1 MITKKLHGPTR
12 RLVDLF
18 VREKPRLS
26 NILNF
31 VNLTTGYTLR
41 KQVKATLKGVA
52 LLSGGILFGATTK
65 KMLCPKEEALVKLF
79 YNVSTP
85 FQLLFLVLFSS
96 AIFFVTFFTFTGR
109 YPLIQRD
116 DQQYEYVY
124 TEDEEEEE
132 EEEETQEGYSCVDST
147 EGENMSTCGRES
159 VAFLHNEAEEF
170 ISPDESLNEEPE
182 EKHYS
187 ETLSLNDSPQ
197 VSDLENEEA
206 ETVELDFP
214 PLGADSLPNSAQL
227 ESRTTS
233 PINLNAYK
241 RNKNRHDDHVSVEII
256 KNKKVQEANLARD
269 ERFFVFASTQLQ
281 SKKLMVEEKDNESS
295 KWRSSI
301 NCRDSDT
308 EDALSSSSRRS
319 CPKWESYTL
328 FQKYDEEMAI
338 LDRISAQ
345 KLHETESLR
354 SIQMSPRSMSERIV
368 YKFQTI
374 NKKAAE
380 VGHNPFRELE
390 AAYVAQICLTW
401 EALSWNYKN
410 FRSKHASRQ
419 DHDTG
424 CSATVAQQF
433 QQFQVLLQRYI
444 ENEPYEHGRRPEI
457 YARMRLL
464 APKLLLVPEYQDLEE
479 DQKDGGFQCKI
490 SSASFLKIMEDGIR
504 TFMNFLKNDKE
515 KPCQILAT
523 YFRRNQRGTVD
534 PTLLRLMK
542 KKRVKVKDLSHSGKI
557 MRKRKLKVEKDMDI
571 LMGLID
577 LKVVS
582 RVLRMNDL
590 SEEQLHWC
598 EEKMSKVRVMEGKL
612 QRDYSTPLFFP
623 SH

>member
-1 MITKKLHGPTR
+1 ML
-12 RLVDLF
+12 
-18 VREKPRLS
+18 
-26 NILNF
+26 
-31 VNLTTGYTLR
+31 
-41 KQVKATLKGVA
+41 
-52 LLSGGILFGATTK
+52 
-65 KMLCPKEEALVKLF
+65 LCPREQALVKLL

-85 FQLLFLVLFSS
+85 FELLFLILFSS
-96 AIFFVTFFTFTGR
+96 AIFLVTFLTLTGR
-109 YPLIQRD
+109 FPLIQRD

-124 TEDEEEEE
+124 TEDEEEQ
-132 EEEETQEGYSCVDST
+132 ETKEGYFCVDSS
-147 EGENMSTCGRES
+147 EGENITCGRENL
-159 VAFLHNEAEEF
+159 VFMHNEEPHSYSEEF
-170 ISPDESLNEEPE
+170 LSPEESLNEESE

-187 ETLSLNDSPQ
+187 ETLSLHNSPR
-197 VSDLENEEA
+197 VSNFEDEES
-206 ETVELDFP
+206 ETVEQDFQARD
-214 PLGADSLPNSAQL
+214 ADSVLNSAQVD
-227 ESRTTS
+227 RRATS
-233 PINLNAYK
+233 PINFNAYK
-241 RNKNRHDDHVSVEII
+241 RNKNREDDHVSVEII
-256 KNKKVQEANLARD
+256 KNKKVQEANHARD
-269 ERFFVFASTQLQ
+269 ERFFVLASTQSN
-281 SKKLMVEEKDNESS
+281 SKKLMIEEKDDESS

-301 NCRDSDT
+301 NCRDSET
-308 EDALSSSSRRS
+308 EDDVFSSSSRS

-374 NKKAAE
+374 NKKPTD
-380 VGHNPFRELE
+380 VGHNPYRELE

-424 CSATVAQQF
+424 CSTTVAQQF

-444 ENEPYEHGRRPEI
+444 ENEPYEHGRRTEI
-457 YARMRLL
+457 FARMRLL
-464 APKLLLVPEYQDLEE
+464 APKLLLVPEYQDIEE
-479 DQKDGGFQCKI
+479 EQKDGGFQCKI
-490 SSASFLKIMEDGIR
+490 SSASFLKIMEGGIK
-504 TFMNFLKNDKE
+504 TFMNFLKKDKE
-515 KPCQILAT
+515 KPCQILAA

-542 KKRVKVKDLSHSGKI
+542 KVNQKKRVKVRDLSHPGTCL
-557 MRKRKLKVEKDMDI
+557 RKRKIKVEKDMDI
-571 LMGLID
+571 LMALID

-582 RVLRMNDL
+582 RVLRMNAL

-598 EEKMSKVRVMEGKL
+598 EEKMSKVRIMEGKL

-623 SH
+623 SC

>member
-1 MITKKLHGPTR
+1 ML
-12 RLVDLF
+12 
-18 VREKPRLS
+18 
-26 NILNF
+26 
-31 VNLTTGYTLR
+31 
-41 KQVKATLKGVA
+41 
-52 LLSGGILFGATTK
+52 
-65 KMLCPKEEALVKLF
+65 LCPKEDALLKLF
-79 YNVSTP
+79 YNVSSP
-85 FQLLFLVLFSS
+85 LHLLFLLLFSS
-96 AIFFVTFFTFTGR
+96 AVFLLTFFTFSGR
-109 YPLIQRD
+109 YPFIQRD
-116 DQQYEYVY
+116 QEYEYVY
-124 TEDEEEEE
+124 TEDEEEED
-132 EEEETQEGYSCVDST
+132 TQEGYSCVDST
-147 EGENMSTCGRES
+147 EGENITCGKG
-159 VAFLHNEAEEF
+159 VPVFVYNERHQRTHSYSEEF
-170 ISPDESLNEEPE
+170 VSPRESLNEESE

-187 ETLSLNDSPQ
+187 ETLSLHKSPQ
-197 VSDLENEEA
+197 VSDFDNEGA
-206 ETVELDFP
+206 ETVEEDFT
-214 PLGADSLPNSAQL
+214 ARDSDSVPKSTKVTKV
-227 ESRTTS
+227 ESRNTS
-233 PINLNAYK
+233 PFNLNAYK
-241 RNKNRHDDHVSVEII
+241 GKKHHDDDHVSVEII
-256 KNKKVQEANLARD
+256 RNKKVQEPNAARD

-281 SKKLMVEEKDNESS
+281 SKKLMVEEKDDESS
-295 KWRSSI
+295 KWKSSI
-301 NCRDSDT
+301 NCRDSET
-308 EDALSSSSRRS
+308 EEDAFSSSSRRS

-374 NKKAAE
+374 NKKSVD
-380 VGHNPFRELE
+380 VGHNPYRELE

-419 DHDTG
+419 DNDTG

-464 APKLLLVPEYQDLEE
+464 APKLLLVPEYQEE

-490 SSASFLKIMEDGIR
+490 SSASFLKIMEDGIK

-515 KPCQILAT
+515 KPCQILAA

-534 PTLLRLMK
+534 PTLLGLMK
-542 KKRVKVKDLSHSGKI
+542 KKRVKVKDLNHAGKCL
-557 MRKRKLKVEKDMDI
+557 RKRKLKVEKDMDI
-571 LMGLID
+571 LMALTD

-582 RVLRMNDL
+582 RVLRMSEL

-598 EEKMSKVRVMEGKL
+598 EEKMSKVRIMEGKL

-623 SH
+623 SL

>member
-1 MITKKLHGPTR
+1 ML
-12 RLVDLF
+12 
-18 VREKPRLS
+18 
-26 NILNF
+26 
-31 VNLTTGYTLR
+31 
-41 KQVKATLKGVA
+41 
-52 LLSGGILFGATTK
+52 
-65 KMLCPKEEALVKLF
+65 LCPKEEALVKLF
-79 YNVSTP
+79 YNASTP
-85 FQLLFLVLFSS
+85 FQLLFLILFSS
-96 AIFFVTFFTFTGR
+96 AIFLLTFLTFTGR
-109 YPLIQRD
+109 YPFIQRD
-116 DQQYEYVY
+116 QEHEYMY

-132 EEEETQEGYSCVDST
+132 ETQEGFSCVDST
-147 EGENMSTCGRES
+147 ERLEVTCRKETCM
-159 VAFLHNEAEEF
+159 FLHNEGHQRTRSYSEEY
-170 ISPDESLNEEPE
+170 ISPEESLNEESEP
-182 EKHYS
+182 KHYA
-187 ETLSLNDSPQ
+187 ETLSVHNSPQ
-197 VSDLENEEA
+197 VSDFENEEP
-206 ETVELDFP
+206 ETTEENFP
-214 PLGADSLPNSAQL
+214 ARDVDSVPHSSQV

-233 PINLNAYK
+233 PLNLNVHR
-241 RNKNRHDDHVSVEII
+241 RNKNRNDDHVSVEII
-256 KNKKVQEANLARD
+256 KHKKVQEANLGRD

-281 SKKLMVEEKDNESS
+281 SKKVMVEEKDDASS
-295 KWRSSI
+295 KWKSSI
-301 NCRDSDT
+301 NCRDDS
-308 EDALSSSSRRS
+308 ESEAAFSSSSRRS

-374 NKKAAE
+374 NKKPGD
-380 VGHNPFRELE
+380 VGHNPYRELE

-410 FRSKHASRQ
+410 FRSKHASHQ

-444 ENEPYEHGRRPEI
+444 ENEPFEHGRRPEI

-464 APKLLLVPEYQDLEE
+464 APKLLLVPEYQEE
-479 DQKDGGFQCKI
+479 DGGFQCKI
-490 SSASFLKIMEDGIR
+490 SSASFLKIMEDGIK

-515 KPCQILAT
+515 KPCQILAA

-542 KKRVKVKDLSHSGKI
+542 KVNQKKRVKVKDLNHSSKCL
-557 MRKRKLKVEKDMDI
+557 RKRKLKVEKDMDI

-582 RVLRMNDL
+582 RVLRMSDL

-598 EEKMSKVRVMEGKL
+598 EEKMSKVRIMEGKL

-623 SH
+623 SSH

>member
-1 MITKKLHGPTR
+1 ML
-12 RLVDLF
+12 
-18 VREKPRLS
+18 
-26 NILNF
+26 
-31 VNLTTGYTLR
+31 
-41 KQVKATLKGVA
+41 
-52 LLSGGILFGATTK
+52 
-65 KMLCPKEEALVKLF
+65 LCPKEDALVKLF
-79 YNVSTP
+79 YNVSSP
-85 FQLLFLVLFSS
+85 FHLLFLLLFSS
-96 AIFFVTFFTFTGR
+96 AIFLLTFLTFTGR
-109 YPLIQRD
+109 YPFIQRD
-116 DQQYEYVY
+116 QEYEYVY
-124 TEDEEEEE
+124 TEDE

-147 EGENMSTCGRES
+147 EGENITCGKEVR
-159 VAFLHNEAEEF
+159 VFVHNERHQRTHSYSEEF
-170 ISPDESLNEEPE
+170 ISPRESLDEESE

-187 ETLSLNDSPQ
+187 ETLSLHKSPQ
-197 VSDLENEEA
+197 VSYFDNEEA
-206 ETVELDFP
+206 ETVEEDFT
-214 PLGADSLPNSAQL
+214 ARDSDSVPNSAQV
-227 ESRTTS
+227 ENRTTS
-233 PINLNAYK
+233 PHNLNAYK
-241 RNKNRHDDHVSVEII
+241 RNKNHDDDHVSVEII
-256 KNKKVQEANLARD
+256 KNKKVQEPNLARD

-281 SKKLMVEEKDNESS
+281 SKKLMVEEKDDESS
-295 KWRSSI
+295 KWKSSI
-301 NCRDSDT
+301 NCRDSET
-308 EDALSSSSRRS
+308 EDAFSSSSRRS

-374 NKKAAE
+374 NKKPAD
-380 VGHNPFRELE
+380 VGHNPYRELE
-390 AAYVAQICLTW
+390 AAYVGQICLTW

-464 APKLLLVPEYQDLEE
+464 APKLLLVPEYQELEE
-479 DQKDGGFQCKI
+479 DQKDGGFHCKI
-490 SSASFLKIMEDGIR
+490 SSASFLKIMEDGIK

-515 KPCQILAT
+515 KPCQILAA

-542 KKRVKVKDLSHSGKI
+542 KKRVKVKDLNHAGKCL
-557 MRKRKLKVEKDMDI
+557 RKRKLKVEKDMDI
-571 LMGLID
+571 LMALTD

-582 RVLRMNDL
+582 RVLRMNEL

-598 EEKMSKVRVMEGKL
+598 EEKMSKVRIMEGKL

>member
-1 MITKKLHGPTR
+1 ML
-12 RLVDLF
+12 
-18 VREKPRLS
+18 
-26 NILNF
+26 
-31 VNLTTGYTLR
+31 
-41 KQVKATLKGVA
+41 
-52 LLSGGILFGATTK
+52 
-65 KMLCPKEEALVKLF
+65 LCPKEEALVKLF
-79 YNVSTP
+79 YNVVSSP
-85 FQLLFLVLFSS
+85 FQLLFLILFSS
-96 AIFFVTFFTFTGR
+96 SVFLVTFLTFTGR
-109 YPLIQRD
+109 FPLIQRD
-116 DQQYEYVY
+116 QEYEYVY

-132 EEEETQEGYSCVDST
+132 EENQEGYSCVDSN
-147 EGENMSTCGRES
+147 ERLQVTCGKETH
-159 VAFLHNEAEEF
+159 VFLQNDEGHQRTHSYSEEF
-170 ISPDESLNEEPE
+170 ISHEESLNEEESE

-187 ETLSLNDSPQ
+187 EMLSLHNSPQ
-197 VSDLENEEA
+197 VSDLENEEV
-206 ETVELDFP
+206 ETIQVDFP
-214 PLGADSLPNSAQL
+214 ERDPDSVPNSAQV
-227 ESRTTS
+227 ERRTTS
-233 PINLNAYK
+233 PISLSAYK
-241 RNKNRHDDHVSVEII
+241 RNKNRDDDHVSIEII
-256 KNKKVQEANLARD
+256 KNKKVQETNLARD

-281 SKKLMVEEKDNESS
+281 SKKLMIEEKDDESS
-295 KWRSSI
+295 KWKSSI
-301 NCRDSDT
+301 IGRDSDT
-308 EDALSSSSRRS
+308 EDEFSCSSRS

-368 YKFQTI
+368 YKFQNM
-374 NKKAAE
+374 NKKPAE
-380 VGHNPFRELE
+380 AGHNPYHELE

-410 FRSKHASRQ
+410 FRSKHASHQ

-424 CSATVAQQF
+424 CSATVVQQF

-444 ENEPYEHGRRPEI
+444 ENEPYENGRRPEI
-457 YARMRLL
+457 FARMRLL

-490 SSASFLKIMEDGIR
+490 SSASFLKIMEDGIK

-515 KPCQILAT
+515 KPCQILAA
-523 YFRRNQRGTVD
+523 YFRRKQRGTVD

-542 KKRVKVKDLSHSGKI
+542 KVNQKKRVKVKDLNHAGKCL
-557 MRKRKLKVEKDMDI
+557 RKRKLKVEKDMDI
-571 LMGLID
+571 LMALID

-598 EEKMSKVRVMEGKL
+598 EEKMSKVRIMEGKL

>member
-1 MITKKLHGPTR
+1 MP
-12 RLVDLF
+12 
-18 VREKPRLS
+18 
-26 NILNF
+26 
-31 VNLTTGYTLR
+31 
-41 KQVKATLKGVA
+41 
-52 LLSGGILFGATTK
+52 
-65 KMLCPKEEALVKLF
+65 LCPKEEALVKLF
-79 YNVSTP
+79 YNVSSP
-85 FQLLFLVLFSS
+85 FQLLFLILFSS
-96 AIFFVTFFTFTGR
+96 AVFLVTFLTFTGR
-109 YPLIQRD
+109 FPLIQRD
-116 DQQYEYVY
+116 QEYEYVY
-124 TEDEEEEE
+124 TEDEEE

-147 EGENMSTCGRES
+147 DRLEVTCGKETR
-159 VAFLHNEAEEF
+159 VFLHNEGHQRTHSYSEEF
-170 ISPDESLNEEPE
+170 ISPEESLNEESE

-187 ETLSLNDSPQ
+187 ETLSLHNSAQ
-197 VSDLENEEA
+197 VSDFENEEA
-206 ETVELDFP
+206 ETVQVDFP
-214 PLGADSLPNSAQL
+214 ARDPDSAQV
-227 ESRTTS
+227 ERRTTS
-233 PINLNAYK
+233 PINLTAYK
-241 RNKNRHDDHVSVEII
+241 RNKNRDDDHVSVEII
-256 KNKKVQEANLARD
+256 KNKKVQETNLARD

-281 SKKLMVEEKDNESS
+281 SKKLMIEERDDESS
-295 KWRSSI
+295 KWKSSI
-301 NCRDSDT
+301 IGRDSDT
-308 EDALSSSSRRS
+308 EDAFSSSSRRS

-345 KLHETESLR
+345 KHHETESLR

-368 YKFQTI
+368 YKFQNV
-374 NKKAAE
+374 NKKPAE
-380 VGHNPFRELE
+380 VGHNPYRELE

-457 YARMRLL
+457 FARMRLL
-464 APKLLLVPEYQDLEE
+464 APNLLLVPEYQDLEE

-490 SSASFLKIMEDGIR
+490 SSASFLKIMEDGIK

-515 KPCQILAT
+515 KPCQILAAC
-523 YFRRNQRGTVD
+523 FRRNQRGTVD
-534 PTLLRLMK
+534 PALLRLMK
-542 KKRVKVKDLSHSGKI
+542 KVNQKKRVKVKDLNHAGKCL
-557 MRKRKLKVEKDMDI
+557 RKRKLKVEKDMDI
-571 LMGLID
+571 LMALID

-582 RVLRMNDL
+582 RVLRMHDL

-598 EEKMSKVRVMEGKL
+598 EEKMSKVRIMEGKL